1 MKNYLIKLGLLVLVL
16 LPFMDTESKKV
27 NRCYDRFN
35 GAQIEELILT
45 INHLQKPIK

>member
-1 MKNYLIKLGLLVLVL
+1 MKTFLSKLGLLVLVL
-16 LPFMDTESKKV
+16 LPFMDAESKKV

-35 GAQIEELILT
+35 GAQLEEMIIT